1 MTEHCLTKKIVTL
14 LKLLYM
20 INIYCCLCQEPFLLN
35 YFTHWF
41 YSLVLLFFILLF
53 FVSVVTLLFN
63 SRAFFSICFLQ
74 FVLFCYSTLSN
85 IVLLQCFN
93 PIFTSLFYSIV
104 LLNFVTPLFR
114 SIFWLDYLTPL
125 YFTIV
130 LLNTFTLL
138 FLLKN
143 ISSTMFL
150 NYFTPLYFF
159 ILLPKSS

>member
-63 SRAFFSICFLQ
+63 SGAFFFQSVSFNL
-74 FVLFCYSTLSN
+74 CY
-85 IVLLQCFN
+85 
-93 PIFTSLFYSIV
+93 
-104 LLNFVTPLFR
+104 FVTPLLQTLFY
-114 SIFWLDYLTPL
+114 SNASTQYLPHC
-125 YFTIV
+125 
-130 LLNTFTLL
+130 FTLL
-138 FLLKN
+138 
-143 ISSTMFL
+143 S
-150 NYFTPLYFF
+150 Y
-159 ILLPKSS
+159 